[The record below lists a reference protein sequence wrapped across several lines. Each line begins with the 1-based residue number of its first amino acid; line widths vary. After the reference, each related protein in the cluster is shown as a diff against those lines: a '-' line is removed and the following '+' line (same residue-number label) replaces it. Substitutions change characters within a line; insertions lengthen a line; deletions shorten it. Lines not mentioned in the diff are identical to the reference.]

1 MLRIF
6 RTPKTSVSPTAT
18 MKSHDAYVR
27 PSTRIVTTASTAR
40 PAIAL
45 RAVLRAGEAGRDP
58 VLRLHVRRRVDALG
72 REALDVVED
81 DHLLR
86 GVVARSA
93 DRRLL
98 HRLVAVAE
106 RHADAARR

>member
-18 MKSHDAYVR
+18 MKSQDAYVR
-27 PSTRIVTTASTAR
+27 PSTRIVTTAFTASAS
-40 PAIAL
+40 PGSL
-45 RAVLRAGEAGRDP
+45 RAALRAGEAGADP
-58 VLRLHVRRRVDALG
+58 VLRLHVRRRIDALG
-72 REALDVVED
+72 REALEVVEH

-86 GVVARSA
+86 RVVARLA
-93 DRRLL
+93 DRRVL

-106 RHADAARR
+106 RHAD